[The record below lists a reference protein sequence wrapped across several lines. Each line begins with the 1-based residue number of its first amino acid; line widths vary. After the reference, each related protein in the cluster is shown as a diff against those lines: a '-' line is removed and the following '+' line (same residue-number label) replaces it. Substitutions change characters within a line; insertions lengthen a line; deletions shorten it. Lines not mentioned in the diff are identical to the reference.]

1 MNRSKAIS
9 KGIANLCRRK
19 SLSDYL
25 MDEYQA
31 WRKWRAP
38 LRKVLSQAAFAEWI
52 GVPYTTLQAWIDGE
66 QFPTARDQYCLS
78 QRLGSGIW
86 RVSGAEHP
94 DRDTYDYFGFET
106 MMMRLSD
113 DERKKTLADMDA
125 YIAKHNPTGRVY
137 VTLPEDVN
145 ECADWDLDVVYS
157 GYPSAVELERV
168 RLFGFIYNLLAASA
182 LFFFQDYIQRAFMW
196 AYEQNF
202 FVRLLFVIPF
212 VLGTL
217 LGPVFVVFIM
227 YAYQTWWERE
237 KKRR

>member
-1 MNRSKAIS
+1 MNRSAIS
-9 KGIANLCRRK
+9 KGIANLWRRK
-19 SLSDYL
+19 SLPDYL
-25 MDEYQA
+25 QDEYQS

-66 QFPTARDQYCLS
+66 QLPTSRDQYYLS

-86 RVSGAEHP
+86 RVSGAKHP
-94 DRDTYDYFGFET
+94 DRDTHEWLEFTRWVY
-106 MMMRLSD
+106 RLPD
-113 DERKKTLADMDA
+113 DEYEKLLAEMKA
-125 YIAKHNPTGRVY
+125 SVAKNNPTGINYRDP
-137 VTLPEDVN
+137 LP
-145 ECADWDLDVVYS
+145 ECADWALRIVFS

-196 AYEQNF
+196 AYEQSF
-202 FVRLLFVIPF
+202 FARFLFVSF
-212 VLGTL
+212 LALGVLG
-217 LGPVFVVFIM
+217 GPFYLFLM
-227 YAYQTWWERE
+227 MDAEQTWWERE